1 MMIASRCEAGQEAI
15 LSSCN
20 SREFFAAV
28 HHNHSGDP
36 DVMRQCRRL
45 ELALKR
51 YGWRGGVEELITR
64 EMKNEEIEEE
74 FLMVSEYDRGVHF
87 KK

>member
-1 MMIASRCEAGQEAI
+1 
-15 LSSCN
+15 
-20 SREFFAAV
+20 
-28 HHNHSGDP
+28 
-36 DVMRQCRRL
+36 
-45 ELALKR
+45 
-51 YGWRGGVEELITR
+51 VEELITR